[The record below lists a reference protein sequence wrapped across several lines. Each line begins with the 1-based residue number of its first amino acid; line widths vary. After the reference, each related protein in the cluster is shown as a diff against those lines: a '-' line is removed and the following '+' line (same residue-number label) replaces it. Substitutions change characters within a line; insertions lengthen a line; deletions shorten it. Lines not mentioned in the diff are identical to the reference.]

1 MGGGSS
7 GGEEEGGSGFATG
20 WAEPTWLG
28 WHWCEEGTQRDPLF
42 GVYRLSEV
50 GEHLPLLGVFI
61 SFSFIGMYV
70 ASAER

>member
-7 GGEEEGGSGFATG
+7 GGEEEGVRGLS
-20 WAEPTWLG
+20 LG
-28 WHWCEEGTQRDPLF
+28 GQNPRGWCEEGTQRDPLF

-50 GEHLPLLGVFI
+50 GEHLLLLGLFI
-61 SFSFIGMYV
+61 SFSFIRMYV